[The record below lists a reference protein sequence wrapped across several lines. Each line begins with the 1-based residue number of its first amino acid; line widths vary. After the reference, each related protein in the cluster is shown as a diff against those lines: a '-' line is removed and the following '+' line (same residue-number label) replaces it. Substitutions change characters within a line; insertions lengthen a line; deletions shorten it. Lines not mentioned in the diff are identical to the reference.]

1 MARTPGSDSMRTLIP
16 YLKRDVLEERTR
28 LLALPATAGANA
40 TR

>member
-1 MARTPGSDSMRTLIP
+1 MRTLIP